1 MITNKDQES
10 QTTKAGKS
18 KKKQKPQWELE
29 APFDYPAS
37 LEELLESP
45 PFVEAGGSESSTA
58 GTRIPKWLFRR
69 VMKVVEMQGTPY
81 ELASDVYRDAIYLGL
96 RVIHM
101 RYKTAHDWSVE
112 TKMASIVSE
121 TDVMR
126 RIRSQVDGLSSGL
139 DNLMKEGEP
148 EKAAEK
154 LEEYISAAIE
164 LENEWV
170 RGRLFKMLRES
181 KVVSEVS
188 VHCSQDIRKMIK
200 DTDVKR
206 RKRDESK

>member
-1 MITNKDQES
+1 MTTNKGQET
-10 QTTKAGKS
+10 QTTKADKS

-45 PFVEAGGSESSTA
+45 PFTEAGGSESSTA

-112 TKMASIVSE
+112 TRMASIVSE

-188 VHCSQDIRKMIK
+188 AHCSQDIRKMIR

-206 RKRDESK
+206 RKRNESK

>member
-1 MITNKDQES
+1 MTGDKP
-10 QTTKAGKS
+10 

-45 PFVEAGGSESSTA
+45 PFTEAGGTDSSTA

-69 VMKVVEMQGTPY
+69 VQKLVEMSGTPY

-101 RYKTAHDWSVE
+101 RHKTARDWSIE
-112 TKMASIVSE
+112 TKMAAIVSE

-126 RIRSQVDGLSSGL
+126 RTRSQVDGLSSGL

-154 LEEYISAAIE
+154 LGEYVSAAIE
-164 LENEWV
+164 LENDWV

-188 VHCSQDIRKMIK
+188 MHCSQEIRKMIK
-200 DTDVKR
+200 DTDIKR
-206 RKRDESK
+206 GKK

>member
-1 MITNKDQES
+1 MTTNKDPKTQA
-10 QTTKAGKS
+10 QNPS
-18 KKKQKPQWELE
+18 KPRKKQKPQWELE

-45 PFVEAGGSESSTA
+45 PFTEAGGSDSSTA

-69 VMKVVEMQGTPY
+69 VQKLIEMSGTPY

-96 RVIHM
+96 RIIHM
-101 RYKTAHDWSVE
+101 RHKTARDWSIE
-112 TKMASIVSE
+112 TKMAAIVSE
-121 TDVMR
+121 TDVMK

-139 DNLMKEGEP
+139 DNLMKEDEP

-154 LEEYISAAIE
+154 LGEYVSAAIE
-164 LENEWV
+164 LENDWV

-181 KVVSEVS
+181 KVVTEVALN
-188 VHCSQDIRKMIK
+188 CTQEIRKVIK
-200 DTDVKR
+200 DTDIKR
-206 RKRDESK
+206 GKK

>member
-1 MITNKDQES
+1 M
-10 QTTKAGKS
+10 S
-18 KKKQKPQWELE
+18 KKREKLKPHWELE
-29 APFDYPAS
+29 APFDYPSS

-45 PFVEAGGSESSTA
+45 PFTEAGGSESSTA

-69 VMKVVEMQGTPY
+69 VMKVVELQGTPY

-96 RVIHM
+96 RIIHM

-170 RGRLFKMLRES
+170 RSRLFKMLRES

-188 VHCSQDIRKMIK
+188 MHCSQDVRKIIRE
-200 DTDVKR
+200 TDISR
-206 RKRDESK
+206 RKRDGSK

>member
-1 MITNKDQES
+1 MAK
-10 QTTKAGKS
+10 TK
-18 KKKQKPQWELE
+18 KPEKPRWDLE

-45 PFVEAGGSESSTA
+45 PFTEAGGSESTTA

-69 VMKVVEMQGTPY
+69 VMMLVELRGTPY

-96 RVIHM
+96 RIIHM
-101 RYKTAHDWSVE
+101 RYKTAHDWSIE

-126 RIRSQVDGLSSGL
+126 RVRSQVDGLSSGL

-154 LEEYISAAIE
+154 LGEYISAGIE

-170 RGRLFKMLRES
+170 RSRLFKMLRES
-181 KVVSEVS
+181 KVVAEVAL
-188 VHCSQDIRKMIK
+188 HCSSDVRNMIK
-200 DTDVKR
+200 DTDVR
-206 RKRDESK
+206 RRGKEDDSK

>member
-1 MITNKDQES
+1 VPDKP
-10 QTTKAGKS
+10 
-18 KKKQKPQWELE
+18 KKKQKPQWDLE

-45 PFVEAGGSESSTA
+45 PFTEAGGSDSSTA

-69 VMKVVEMQGTPY
+69 VQKLVEMSGTPY

-101 RYKTAHDWSVE
+101 RHKTARDWSIE
-112 TKMASIVSE
+112 TKMAAIVSE

-126 RIRSQVDGLSSGL
+126 RTRSQVDGLSSGL
-139 DNLMKEGEP
+139 DNLMKEDEP

-154 LEEYISAAIE
+154 LGEYVSAAIE
-164 LENEWV
+164 LENDWV

-188 VHCSQDIRKMIK
+188 MYCSQEIRKIIK
-200 DTDVKR
+200 DTDIKR
-206 RKRDESK
+206 GKK

>member
-1 MITNKDQES
+1 M
-10 QTTKAGKS
+10 A
-18 KKKQKPQWELE
+18 KKEKPKKPHWQLE
-29 APFDYPAS
+29 APFDNPAS

-45 PFVEAGGSESSTA
+45 PFTEAGGSDSTTA

-69 VMKVVEMQGTPY
+69 VIKLTELAGTPY

-96 RVIHM
+96 RIIHM
-101 RYKTAHDWSVE
+101 RYKTARDWSIE

-121 TDVMR
+121 ADVMR
-126 RIRSQVDGLSSGL
+126 RVRSQVDGLSSGL

-154 LEEYISAAIE
+154 LEEYISAGIE

-170 RGRLFKMLRES
+170 RARLFKMLRES
-181 KVVSEVS
+181 KVVTEVS
-188 VHCSQDIRKMIK
+188 MHCSQDIKNMIR
-200 DTDVKR
+200 DTDISR
-206 RKRDESK
+206 RKKSDEPK